1 MKKHFLILF
10 LIIFSFSNS
19 FGQSKKEQIEE
30 LNYRVDSLVRILGLE
45 RSSIKQQKASLEQQ
59 IVDLNNSITKLK
71 AQALIDKN
79 SLKTKDEAIVK
90 AASEKAQL
98 SAALKEKNDSLNL
111 VLADLEKLK
120 PPVKKKSNPFGSGN
134 EASTTIKFRDP
145 FGSVGSGVK
154 NGVENGPFNGAES
167 LYEEGNIINGDEN
180 TSFNGQDSSIISNV
194 SPPHYS
200 ISFGKNKKQQIKQ
213 LNDRVDSLVR
223 ILGSERFIIK
233 QQKASFEQQIVD
245 LNNSITKLKAQALI
259 DKNSLKTKDE
269 AIVKA
274 ASEKAQLS
282 TDLKE
287 KNDSLQIVLVKIE
300 KLKPLVKIAP
310 VTLVEENKGPLKTV
324 TIGTQ
329 VWMTK
334 NLDVST
340 FRNGEIIP
348 EAKTSE
354 EWEAAGKNK
363 QPVWCYYDN
372 DPKNGEIY
380 GKLYNCYAVDDS
392 RGLAPAGWHVPTVE
406 EWKVMYDNI
415 GSIKKMQMSPV
426 YGPTK
431 IKYLESGGF
440 IDNVGDWLPC
450 SNCEDWNSEY
460 RNKVACHVCKDK
472 RGRRVNIGKYIPKTR
487 TKYEEKGESLG
498 WNGDNS
504 SGFSALPGGE
514 RGGSYANFQYIG
526 KNAEWW
532 SASFWNGTTAFS
544 YYWLLSDE
552 YSESGWLGNKE
563 YGKSVRCVKDN
574 EAGANG
580 SGGKNGAG
588 KGKSGSEDGG
598 LGKGEGEPEKK
609 PIINASFPLYDI
621 DYDCYI
627 HLQLTVNANGEVV
640 AAKSIK
646 SKTTCTDQ
654 RIINQVINEVIRQVK
669 YKKENGAGLFYTTY
683 TIKFRAI

>member
-1 MKKHFLILF
+1 MKFKILLF
-10 LIIFSFSNS
+10 ISFVCSS
-19 FGQSKKEQIEE
+19 IFGQVQ
-30 LNYRVDSLVRILGLE
+30 
-45 RSSIKQQKASLEQQ
+45 
-59 IVDLNNSITKLK
+59 
-71 AQALIDKN
+71 
-79 SLKTKDEAIVK
+79 
-90 AASEKAQL
+90 
-98 SAALKEKNDSLNL
+98 
-111 VLADLEKLK
+111 
-120 PPVKKKSNPFGSGN
+120 
-134 EASTTIKFRDP
+134 
-145 FGSVGSGVK
+145 
-154 NGVENGPFNGAES
+154 
-167 LYEEGNIINGDEN
+167 
-180 TSFNGQDSSIISNV
+180 
-194 SPPHYS
+194 
-200 ISFGKNKKQQIKQ
+200 
-213 LNDRVDSLVR
+213 
-223 ILGSERFIIK
+223 
-233 QQKASFEQQIVD
+233 
-245 LNNSITKLKAQALI
+245 
-259 DKNSLKTKDE
+259 
-269 AIVKA
+269 
-274 ASEKAQLS
+274 
-282 TDLKE
+282 
-287 KNDSLQIVLVKIE
+287 
-300 KLKPLVKIAP
+300 
-310 VTLVEENKGPLKTV
+310 TV

-348 EAKTSE
+348 EAKTTD
-354 EWEAAGKNK
+354 EWQAANTNHT
-363 QPVWCYYDN
+363 PAWCYYDN

-431 IKYLESGGF
+431 IKYYEEGGYF
-440 IDNVGDWLPC
+440 DENWVAC
-450 SNCEDWNSEY
+450 SNCKNWNSEY
-460 RNKVACHVCKDK
+460 RKKVPCHVCKDE
-472 RGRRVNIGKYIPKTR
+472 RGRLVQGKYIPKTR

-514 RGGSYANFQYIG
+514 RGSSANFQYIG

-552 YSESGWLGNKE
+552 YSQSDWLGNKE
-563 YGKSVRCVKDN
+563 NGRSVRCVKDN

-588 KGKSGSEDGG
+588 NGTFSGSGNEDGG
-598 LGKGEGEPEKK
+598 LGKGNGEARLR
-609 PIINASFPLYDI
+609 INNVQLPQYDS
-621 DYDCYI
+621 DYDVTI

-654 RIINQVINEVIRQVK
+654 LIINQVINEVMKQVK
-669 YKKENGAGLFYTTY
+669 YKKEIGAGLVNILYTVK
-683 TIKFRAI
+683 IIAN